1 MSSNTVVASGR
12 PAGLGLFLLW
22 LLGLTAV
29 RLLYGFLVVP
39 PTLVLP
45 LQLLSALV
53 FVAGPIVAL
62 TQGTKPEWKTWPA
75 AILFFAGAL
84 VHASCVV
91 MVMNFFKEGPMTI
104 VLEAVGN
111 AGLLTWCLGLGILVG
126 LLIKDKNMLLP
137 VAFFLAGFDMF
148 LVFSPEAPV
157 ARMMQQN
164 PQILE
169 TVASDIPAPVQSP
182 EVAGQSVS
190 VMAYVGP
197 ADFFFSAVFLFC
209 LYRFGMR
216 VRETM
221 KWLVI
226 SLTIYLILVLAPFG
240 LTALPALVPIGL
252 TVLLVNRREFQLSK
266 EEKQATWGAGL
277 IALALAGYGLYRKV
291 TAPPLR
297 PEPPAEPLIEEPLP
311 EPSISGETLPPTQPD

>member
-1 MSSNTVVASGR
+1 
-12 PAGLGLFLLW
+12 

-62 TQGTKPEWKTWPA
+62 TQGTKPEWKTPAA
-75 AILFFAGAL
+75 AILFLAGAL
-84 VHASCVV
+84 VHATCAAL
-91 MVMNFFKEGPMTI
+91 VMNFFKEGPMTI

-111 AGLLTWCLGLGILVG
+111 AGLLTWCLGLGVLVG

-148 LVFSPEAPV
+148 LVFNPEAPV
-157 ARMMQQN
+157 ARMIQQN
-164 PQILE
+164 PEIFQ

-240 LTALPALVPIGL
+240 LAALPALVPIGL
-252 TVLLVNRREFQLSK
+252 TVLIVNRKEFQLSK

-277 IALALAGYGLYRKV
+277 IALALAGYGLYRKI
-291 TAPPLR
+291 TTPAFL
-297 PEPPAEPLIEEPLP
+297 PEPPAEPSIEEPLQ
-311 EPSISGETLPPTQPD
+311 EPAISGETPPPAPPD